1 MASRADQGACFAVGV
16 AQLDTM
22 VAQREAPELQSRSKS
37 ARPADNAEGGSD
49 RSADRPA
56 GRSRPALVL
65 LNPRAAGGRAAALA
79 QPMRDW
85 LATYAPNVP
94 LLESDSIE
102 RSRASLQCLPRSSR
116 VVLVGGDGTLH
127 HMLPVLLTHRLALG
141 VVPLGAGND
150 TARAL
155 GLARMAWPKALELAL
170 HGHTRRMDVGE
181 LLTVR
186 GRVPFISSLAIGFD
200 AAVGQRAMHGPSWL
214 DGLPRYLWATLAEL
228 ASLQTRAVRAR
239 VDGELVHDGRAL
251 FTSVFNTP
259 SYGSGMLAV
268 PGARIA
274 DGRLDLLVAGEFGRL
289 ATLGMLPRL
298 LRGRHLDHAKI
309 ATRRLQTL
317 TVESD
322 DPLPMAADGE
332 PLAPLRDFEVRVRA
346 SAVSVVSARKPH
358 RTPSA
363 PPDDAQA

>member
-1 MASRADQGACFAVGV
+1 MQEAGLQLERRTDLPTGTTAGAERA
-16 AQLDTM
+16 
-22 VAQREAPELQSRSKS
+22 APRAKPS
-37 ARPADNAEGGSD
+37 
-49 RSADRPA
+49 
-56 GRSRPALVL
+56 LVL

-79 QPMRDW
+79 GPMRAW
-85 LATYAPNVP
+85 LAEHAPHVP

-141 VVPLGAGND
+141 VVPFGGGND

-155 GLARMAWPKALELAL
+155 GIAKMPWQQALAL
-170 HGHTRRMDVGE
+170 ALTGATRRMDVGE

-200 AAVGQRAMHGPSWL
+200 AAVGQRARHGPAWL

-228 ASLQTRAVRAR
+228 VSLRTQVLRAK
-239 VDGELVHDGRAL
+239 VDGELVHDGAAL

-259 SYGSGMLAV
+259 SYGSGMPAV

-274 DGRLDLLVAGEFGRL
+274 DGKLDLLVAGDFGRL
-289 ATLGMLPRL
+289 GALTMLPQL
-298 LRGRHLDHAKI
+298 LRGRHLDHRKI
-309 ATRRLQTL
+309 ATRRLQAL
-317 TVESD
+317 AIISD
-322 DPLPMAADGE
+322 RPLPMAADGE
-332 PLAPLRDFEVRVRA
+332 PIAPLRDFEVRVRA
-346 SAVSVVSARKPH
+346 SAVAVVSAPARPAGVA
-358 RTPSA
+358 A
-363 PPDDAQA
+363 PEAVAVQA